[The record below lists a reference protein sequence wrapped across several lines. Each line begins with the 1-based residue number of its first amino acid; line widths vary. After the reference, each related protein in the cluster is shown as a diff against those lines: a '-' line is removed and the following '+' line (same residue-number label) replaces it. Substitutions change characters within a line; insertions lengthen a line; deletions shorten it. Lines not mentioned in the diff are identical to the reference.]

1 MGYVKTGSEFQIGA
15 AVGSGASA
23 LAAEL
28 GGADFLLAINAGRLR
43 NMGAPSIAC
52 MLPTHD
58 ATGLTESFAE
68 TEVLALCSKPVMI
81 GVNCWGAAFD
91 PAGQAMRLKEAG
103 FAGAVNFPS
112 CMHYTRPM
120 QQILS
125 RAGRGIEQEVE
136 LLKAVQDAGLTSIFY
151 CATRT
156 QARLAADAGLDM
168 ICLNFGWNVGGAF
181 GHRQRASIEEIAVTV
196 HEVRRLVQRIS
207 PKTRLFLEG
216 GPIGTADDLAAVR
229 ALVEIDGY
237 IGGSTIERTPLETSV
252 AGQIEAFRTA
262 GGRQGSGRKDA
273 NSQLLAWG
281 RQRGVTGMSPPVLG
295 MLRRLKSLAAVA
307 EPLALVSEPGCDRK
321 VLYPALLPGSPGLS
335 RDAAIQH
342 VDVAGDDYPARARR
356 LLFGQAD
363 AGASRRPMLG
373 DTDIAMVVIHAADR
387 LPPGI
392 QRRLARTLRQGTFRM
407 TGQSRPVP
415 VHPRIVFD
423 FESHAVDA
431 GSVTLPE
438 TLMLDEDLRRILDG
452 WALVLPPL
460 RSRVDDLEQLLI
472 AADPALDRSRFSL
485 AAWQLLESHEWPG
498 NEAELHQL
506 VGSLAD
512 LDGRQTFQPIDIQS
526 RLSPVENAGF
536 SARTEKERIV
546 EALWRHGFSRT
557 RTADAL
563 GISRKTL
570 YNKIRR
576 YGLSA

>member
-1 MGYVKTGSEFQIGA
+1 MITGSDFLIGA

-43 NMGAPSIAC
+43 NMGGPSIVC

-58 ATGLTESFAE
+58 ATLLTAGFAE
-68 TEVLALCSKPVMI
+68 TEVLALCDRPVLI
-81 GVNCWGAAFD
+81 GINSWGADFD
-91 PAGQAMRLKEAG
+91 PAGQAARLKEAG

-120 QQILS
+120 QQLLS

-229 ALVEIDGY
+229 ALVDIDGY

-252 AGQIEAFRTA
+252 AGQIDAFRTA
-262 GGRQGSGRKDA
+262 GRRRSAGRNDA
-273 NSQLLAWG
+273 ADLLLSWG
-281 RQRGVTGMSPPVLG
+281 RQRGISGKSVALVG
-295 MLRRLKSLAAVA
+295 MLKRMKSLSASAA
-307 EPLALVSEPGCDRK
+307 PLALVAEPGTDRSA
-321 VLYPALLPGSPGLS
+321 LYPALLAGPLGAV
-335 RDAAIQH
+335 RHAVVQH

-363 AGASRRPMLG
+363 AGGGRRPMMG
-373 DTDIAMVVIHAADR
+373 DSEIAMVVIHAADR
-387 LPPGI
+387 LPPGM
-392 QRRLARTLRQGTFRM
+392 QRRLARTLQQGTFRA
-407 TGQSRPVP
+407 TGQSRPLP
-415 VHPRIVFD
+415 VLPRIVFD
-423 FESHAVDA
+423 FETHAVDGGA
-431 GSVTLPE
+431 ATLPE
-438 TLMLDEDLRRILDG
+438 ALTLDDDLRRIMDG
-452 WALVLPPL
+452 WVLAVPPL
-460 RSRVDDLEQLLI
+460 RNRAEDLEELLRQMNP
-472 AADPALDRSRFSL
+472 DLERSRFSL
-485 AAWQLLESHEWPG
+485 AAWRMLESHEWPG
-498 NEAELHQL
+498 NETELRQL
-506 VGSLAD
+506 VGLLAD
-512 LDGRQTFQPIDIQS
+512 LDGRSTIQPIDIKA
-526 RLSPVENAGF
+526 RLSPGETAGLK
-536 SARTEKERIV
+536 ARSEKERII
-546 EALWRHGFSRT
+546 EALWRNGFSRT
-557 RTADAL
+557 KTAAAL
-563 GISRKTL
+563 GMSRKTL

-576 YGLSA
+576 YGLAT